1 MAKSFASPGFFTDGL
16 MLVLAFYYSF
26 CAFVSSIAIIFVEFQ
41 MEYFITFG
49 KTLATCLLIFLSFLL
64 FKTFINFLSDRYEI
78 TDVKRSRNIL
88 LVGFGGIS
96 VTGVVTQ
103 LGICFTEDNIHLQ
116 IYLFCISTFTI
127 FNFWAVTLRDSRL
140 WESDYNNFLK
150 FRARV
155 GFSHF
160 LLSIA
165 ILRISKS
172 LTATDDT
179 FKQHFGFMFF
189 LYLPCSMA
197 TIDFLVVWRN
207 GIQRTDVKFKDWFI
221 LENES
226 EFERIGGGS
235 ENRNPSDCRICLL
248 EYSDGK
254 PRIPRILSCGHTVC
268 EKCIEEMPKNDR
280 SVQCPFCRQTTRV
293 YYAKSLPKN
302 YLALEFVDELKKP
315 KYWL

>member
-1 MAKSFASPGFFTDGL
+1 MAIFILKDIRDSI
-16 MLVLAFYYSF
+16 MLTSCVAFYCTTLCF
-26 CAFVSSIAIIFVEFQ
+26 CTAILEIGGKIGRFDLQHHKKLIIASTVFHIAITVA
-41 MEYFITFG
+41 TV
-49 KTLATCLLIFLSFLL
+49 KTTMIWL
-64 FKTFINFLSDRYEI
+64 N
-78 TDVKRSRNIL
+78 VKERNAL
-88 LVGFGGIS
+88 
-96 VTGVVTQ
+96 
-103 LGICFTEDNIHLQ
+103 LQ

-235 ENRNPSDCRICLL
+235 ENRQPSDCGICLL

-302 YLALEFVDELKKP
+302 YLALEFVDELNKP